1 MKTLRYIFLFAFLSF
16 CVFCTYADSPVGQF
30 TFRSLDI
37 NNGLSQNTVHAILQ
51 DRQGFMWF
59 GTKDGLDRY
68 DGVFF
73 QAFKKETGTL
83 GNNFVTTLYEDDEG
97 QIWIGT
103 DVGVY
108 LYSPLKEKT
117 EFFGLK
123 SKQNTI
129 IDHTVTTIVGDRE
142 GGVWI
147 VSLGQGI
154 FYYNLLKKELINYT
168 SEKSG
173 NLKLNGS
180 ECICFDSDNVCWVD
194 IHDGNL
200 YYSKDKFETLHP
212 VFPKDG
218 NEPFKRGFICK
229 LVPGPYNCIYAGT
242 VNGLKEI
249 NLTNKTVRELLIK
262 DEFGDAIFV
271 REISFCSDDELW
283 IGTESG
289 LYIYNLRTDRVT
301 HLQNVNGD
309 PYSISDNAVYSICKD
324 REGGMWIGSYFGG
337 VNYYPNQYTYFD
349 KFYPHVGVDEIGKR
363 VREFCADKDG
373 TIWIGT
379 EDKGLFHYHPATGK
393 IEPFENPAIYH
404 NIHGMCLD
412 DNYLWVG
419 TFSKGL
425 NRIDLRTHAVKHYDN
440 TPNEIFSIC
449 RTTSG
454 DLWIGAITGLL
465 RYNPAMDSFEPV
477 PELSGVFIYNIKEDK
492 KGNLWLATY
501 VNGVYKLDV
510 RSNKWERYQ
519 HDESDP
525 KSLSSNKVLSIFE
538 DSNNRLWFMTQGGGF
553 CQFEPRTKT
562 FIRYDSGIGLPSNV
576 IYRMEEDSKG
586 MFWITTNKGL
596 LHFDPKTQNFKVYT
610 TANGLLSNQF
620 NYQSSFKDKNGRI
633 YFGSINGFI
642 SFDPTTFTDNDFL
655 PPVVITDFM
664 LFNKKVSVG
673 ADNSPLKKSITLSDY
688 LELKSTQNS
697 FSFRVVAL
705 SYQSPD
711 MNTLM
716 YKLDGY
722 DLEWYMA
729 GKGPVTYS
737 NLPYGTY
744 TLMVKGANSD
754 GVWNPEL
761 RTLKI
766 RILPPFYLS
775 IWAYVIY
782 VLLTF
787 AVLFIVVLYFKRR
800 SVGKQRWAMEK
811 FEQEKERELYV
822 AKIDFF
828 TNVAHEIRTPLTLIK
843 GPLES
848 VMSNDEISGDV
859 RTELE
864 IMDQNADRLLNL
876 TNQLLDFRK
885 TENKGFK
892 LYAVE
897 CNLNVLIESVCKR
910 FTTLAKQK
918 GIALT
923 LELPKEN
930 LWVSVDKEALTKIIS
945 NLLTNA
951 LKYGET
957 YAHLSLAVDEDGKN
971 FLIVMNNDGKVIPI
985 EMRENIFRPFTRYR
999 DGQDTVPGTG
1009 IGLALSRS
1017 LAELQQ
1023 GTLVMDQNMDCNRFI
1038 LTIPIVHQ
1046 VDETVEEKKYPQ
1058 TENEETI
1065 GTGTTFADDK
1075 DTKKEK
1081 VSILIVEDNED
1092 MQAFIARQ
1100 LAPFYTIYK
1109 AANGLEALRILE
1121 EEFINLVISDIMM
1134 PEMDGLELCQRLK
1147 EDLDYCHI
1155 PVILLTA
1162 KTTFE
1167 SKIEGLEL
1175 GADAYIEK
1183 PFSVE
1188 YLRVNVTNLL
1198 TNRERLRRKFV
1209 ESPFVKVDSM
1219 ALTKADTLFM
1229 QKLNEYVSRHIDNTD
1244 LTIEEMAEA
1253 MNMGRSNFYRK
1264 LKGLLN
1270 MSPNEYLR
1278 LERLKKAALLLKEEK
1293 YGVVEICYMVGFNS
1307 PSYFSGCFKKQFG
1320 VLPKDFV

>member
-1 MKTLRYIFLFAFLSF
+1 MLRYLFLVAFWGFYVFHLS
-16 CVFCTYADSPVGQF
+16 ADSHVGQF
-30 TFRSLDI
+30 TFRSLDSDG
-37 NNGLSQNTVHAILQ
+37 GLSQNTVHAILQ
-51 DRQGFMWF
+51 DKQGFMWF

-68 DGVFF
+68 DGVSF

-108 LYSPLKEKT
+108 LYSPLNERV
-117 EFFGLK
+117 ELFSLK
-123 SKQNTI
+123 SDQNTV
-129 IDHTVTTIVGDRE
+129 IDHTVNSIVGDRE
-142 GGVWI
+142 GGIWL
-147 VSLGQGI
+147 VSQGQGI
-154 FYYNLLKKELINYT
+154 FHYHLRKKELIHYKA
-168 SEKSG
+168 EKSG
-173 NLKLNGS
+173 KLQFNGS

-200 YYSKDKFETLHP
+200 YYSKDKLGSLHP

-218 NEPFKRGFICK
+218 NEPFRDGFICR

-249 NLTNKTVRELLIK
+249 NLTNKTVRELLLK
-262 DEFGDAIFV
+262 DESGDAIFV
-271 REISFCSDDELW
+271 REIKFNSDDELW

-289 LYIYNLRTDRVT
+289 LYIYHLRTDQVT
-301 HLQNVNGD
+301 HLRNVDGD
-309 PYSISDNAVYSICKD
+309 PYSISDNAIYSICKD

-337 VNYYPNQYTYFD
+337 VNYYPNQYSYFE

-373 TIWIGT
+373 TVWIGT
-379 EDKGLFHYHPATGK
+379 EDKGLFHYNPATGK
-393 IEPFENPAIYH
+393 MQAFKSPMIYH

-412 DNYLWVG
+412 DHYLWVG

-425 NRIDLRTHAVKHYDN
+425 NRIDLNTHAVKHYEH

-465 RYNPAMDSFEPV
+465 RLHPSTDRFEAV
-477 PELSGVFIYNIKEDK
+477 TELSGVFIYHIKEDK

-501 VNGVYKLDV
+501 VDGVYKLDV
-510 RSNKWERYQ
+510 RTNKWERYLY
-519 HDESDP
+519 DESDP
-525 KSLSSNKVLSIFE
+525 KSLSSNKILSIFE
-538 DSNNRLWFMTQGGGF
+538 DSNNRLWFTTQGGGF
-553 CQFEPRTKT
+553 CQFEPHTNT
-562 FIRYDSGIGLPSNV
+562 FIRYDSNIGLPGNV
-576 IYRMEEDSKG
+576 IYRMEEDSRG

-596 LHFDPKTQNFKVYT
+596 LHFDPRTLNFKVYT

-642 SFDPTTFTDNDFL
+642 SFDPATFVNNEYM

-664 LFNKKVSVG
+664 LFNKKVLVG
-673 ADNSPLKKSITLSDY
+673 AENSPLQKSITLSDY
-688 LELKSTQNS
+688 LELKPTQNS

-722 DLEWYMA
+722 DLEWYVA
-729 GKGPVTYS
+729 GNGPVTYS

-775 IWAYVIY
+775 VWAYVVY
-782 VLLTF
+782 AFLTF
-787 AVLFIVVLYFKRR
+787 GVLFILIFYFKRR
-800 SVGKQRWAMEK
+800 TVTKHRRAMEK

-843 GPLES
+843 SPLES
-848 VMSNDEISGDV
+848 VMSNEEIPGDV
-859 RTELE
+859 KTELE
-864 IMDQNADRLLNL
+864 VMEQNADRLLNL

-892 LYAVE
+892 LHAVE
-897 CNLNVLIESVCKR
+897 CDLNALVGAVCKR
-910 FTTLAKQK
+910 FTTLAKQR
-918 GIALT
+918 GIELT
-923 LELPKEN
+923 MELPKET
-930 LWVSVDKEALTKIIS
+930 LQASVDKEALTKIIS

-957 YAHLSLAVDEDGKN
+957 YAHLCLMTDEAAKN
-971 FLIVMNNDGKVIPI
+971 FLIVMNNDGKIIPL

-999 DGQDTVPGTG
+999 DGQDTTPGTG

-1023 GTLVMDQNMDCNRFI
+1023 GTLRMDEEMDCNRFI
-1038 LTIPIVHQ
+1038 LTIPLVHQ
-1046 VDETVEEKKYPQ
+1046 LAESVQEEKCKETDKEEIVE
-1058 TENEETI
+1058 TEAIPT
-1065 GTGTTFADDK
+1065 D
-1075 DTKKEK
+1075 EK
-1081 VSILIVEDNED
+1081 GAKRDNVSILIVEDNTD
-1092 MQAFIARQ
+1092 MQSFIARQ
-1100 LAPFYTIYK
+1100 LSPLYTIYK
-1109 AANGLEALRILE
+1109 AANGLEALKMLQ
-1121 EEFINLVISDIMM
+1121 EEFIHLVISDIMM
-1134 PEMDGLELCQRLK
+1134 PEMDGLELCQQMK
-1147 EDLDYCHI
+1147 ADLDYCHI

-1188 YLRVNVTNLL
+1188 FLRVNVANLL
-1198 TNRERLRRKFV
+1198 NNRERLRRKFV
-1209 ESPFVKVDSM
+1209 ESPFVKADSM
-1219 ALTKADTLFM
+1219 ALTKADELFM
-1229 QKLNEYVSRHIDNTD
+1229 HKLNEYVSQHIDNTE

-1264 LKGLLN
+1264 LKGLLR

-1278 LERLKKAALLLKEEK
+1278 LERLKKAALLLAEEK
-1293 YGVVEICYMVGFNS
+1293 YGVVEIGYMVGFNS